1 MSDERLRTLERAAS
15 TGDPA
20 ARVALLRARVRAGTL
35 SQERLE
41 LAAYVGDADARAA
54 LGRCCAKHDALER
67 RGLGMT
73 RHYCAEDPLAPWV
86 RGLSRWGAEVRARG
100 VTAAARAALEAW
112 CDSSLLSGQT
122 NLHAKRVEATAALT
136 GRGYCGRCT
145 TRTPGYERPGD
156 AVEAAEA
163 WLACPCDDH
172 ASAAMAAYACWDPP
186 GNANTMAFFGA
197 AYLAGTC
204 GEPPFRGDYE
214 AEQVTFAAARHAGEP
229 SVREA
234 IRTALVQWA
243 LS

>member
-41 LAAYVGDADARAA
+41 LAAYVGNPDARAA

-86 RGLSRWGAEVRARG
+86 RGLSRWGAEVRVRFVA
-100 VTAAARAALEAW
+100 AAARAALGPW
-112 CDSSLLSGQT
+112 CDSTRLSGRT
-122 NLHAKRVEATAALT
+122 GLHAERV
-136 GRGYCGRCT
+136 RGGHCGRCT
-145 TRTPGYERPGD
+145 TRLPGDTRPGD

-163 WLACPCDDH
+163 WLACPCPDH
-172 ASAAMAAYACWDPP
+172 ASAAMLAYAGWAPP
-186 GNANTMAFFGA
+186 GDASTMAFFGA

-214 AEQVTFAAARHAGEP
+214 AEQVTLAGSRIAGETA
-229 SVREA
+229 VREA
-234 IRTALVQWA
+234 IRSALSAWA